1 MLIDLNIQSLV
12 LTEFILLH
20 LFLKILLAV
29 LPCCKVLSKNKQN
42 KKSKKL
48 ESIERLFMYKISV
61 VNINLVQ
68 CSAIKCTEYIKILI
82 WLFFLIALYVAETFS
97 LSYSVLI
104 HRQSATQYLWQME
117 NCRENTKCIPFQLAE
132 LIYLSFYMHAAF
144 KEKRCVATRVIR
156 QRSVLM

>member
-29 LPCCKVLSKNKQN
+29 LLCCKVLDKNKQN

-68 CSAIKCTEYIKILI
+68 CSAIKCTECIKILI
-82 WLFFLIALYVAETFS
+82 LLFFSDCVVCNRNIQLKLFS
-97 LSYSVLI
+97 ADTQAISYTVFV
-104 HRQSATQYLWQME
+104 TNGKW
-117 NCRENTKCIPFQLAE
+117 
-132 LIYLSFYMHAAF
+132 
-144 KEKRCVATRVIR
+144 
-156 QRSVLM
+156 